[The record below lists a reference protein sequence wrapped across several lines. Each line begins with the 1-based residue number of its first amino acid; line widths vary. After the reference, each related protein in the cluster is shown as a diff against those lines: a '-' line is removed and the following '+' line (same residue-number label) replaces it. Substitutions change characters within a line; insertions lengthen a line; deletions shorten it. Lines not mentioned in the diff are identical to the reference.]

1 MYLKP
6 FVPRNGVMKD
16 NSIGNFIGSVKM
28 SRVEEIVSPLL
39 GIVSRVELRIVSRM
53 EDVILFLA

>member
-1 MYLKP
+1 
-6 FVPRNGVMKD
+6 MKD
-16 NSIGNFIGSVKM
+16 NSIGNFIGSVKL

-53 EDVILFLA
+53 EDIILFLA